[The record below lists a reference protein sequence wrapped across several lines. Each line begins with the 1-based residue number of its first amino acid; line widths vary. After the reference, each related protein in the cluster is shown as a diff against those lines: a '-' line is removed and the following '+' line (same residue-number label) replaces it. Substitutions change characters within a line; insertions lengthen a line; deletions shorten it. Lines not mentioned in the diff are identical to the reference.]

1 MNSKLKILLI
11 EDDNIDARNFERVL
25 AKTGIK
31 HSYSHRSTS
40 EGGLNELNKN
50 DYDLVFL
57 DYHLPTTSGLELLK
71 LFRSNGIEVPVII
84 ITSYADPNTAVE
96 LIKAGASDYIP
107 KSLLNSEGLTHCI
120 RNCVRVNELE
130 KRKKETEIR
139 LKKVEDRLGSIISN
153 TPIILFV
160 LDETGCFSLG
170 IGKDWDSFN
179 PTPSSVIGI
188 YFKDVFKGFDDLN
201 RCFEKAFLGEVTKST
216 VEVNEITFEV
226 TFTPSFHKNSEINEI
241 QGLALDVTGHIK
253 GKESLSEA
261 KKIAENA
268 SKMKQGFV
276 ANMSHEIRTPMN
288 AIIGFTDLLG
298 ETSLT
303 QIQKE
308 FVKAIN
314 VSGEN
319 LHNLVNNIL
328 DFSKIEAGK
337 LVIDRKDFILEDI
350 LENVTKVLEGKI
362 KDKRLKLDFSID
374 DKIPKAIKG
383 DQTRLYQILINLVGN
398 AIKFTQVGGVFIE
411 VRIKNEANSSID
423 LEFEVVDSGVGIP
436 LNKQEVIFENFM
448 QTDEG
453 GEAHYGGTGLGLTIV
468 RDLLNLMNGSISV
481 KSEERKGS
489 SFTFEIPFEYAENSF
504 LTTSKV
510 NQSEFDYT
518 KLKGKRILL
527 AEDNNMNQKLVIMY
541 LTKYEVRMDL
551 AETGLQAVKAVK
563 SNNYDLVLMDVQMPD
578 MDGIEATCEI
588 RNFDD
593 ELKRNTPILAMTAYA
608 FKKEIEKCLDAGMNN
623 HVSKPINKEKF
634 LNLIYSLIFSDNAGK
649 VLGEK
654 SHLFQREK
662 PLVDL
667 SYLRDMSEGN
677 EGFAQTMIDIF
688 KKDSPVLISDMR
700 TAFNDKKWEKLSK
713 LAHKYRSPTVIM
725 GMKSV
730 SILAE
735 QVEYNDFSKGNE
747 EEIEKI
753 LIKIE
758 EQSNEAINYIQT
770 YF

>member
-1 MNSKLKILLI
+1 MNSELKILLI
-11 EDDNIDARNFERVL
+11 EDNNIDARNFERVL
-25 AKTGIK
+25 SKTSIK
-31 HSYSHRSTS
+31 HRFTHCSSSDA
-40 EGGLNELNKN
+40 GFNELKN
-50 DYDLVFL
+50 NEFDLVFL
-57 DYHLPTTSGLELLK
+57 DYHLPSISGLNLLK
-71 LFRSNGIEVPVII
+71 LFKQNDIEVPVII

-107 KSLLNSEGLTHCI
+107 KSLLNIEGLTHCV
-120 RNCVRVNELE
+120 RTCVRVNELE

-170 IGKDWDSFN
+170 IGKDWESFN
-179 PTPSSVIGI
+179 PTSNSVIGLS
-188 YFKDVFKGFDDLN
+188 FRDLYKEYDGLVE
-201 RCFEKAFLGEVTKST
+201 CFENAFLGRISKSS
-216 VEVNEITFEV
+216 VEINNISFEV
-226 TFTPSFHKNSEINEI
+226 TFTPSLQENGELNEI
-241 QGLALDVTGHIK
+241 QGLALDVTGHVK
-253 GKESLSEA
+253 GRESLNEA

-288 AIIGFTDLLG
+288 AIIGFTNLLN

-303 QIQKE
+303 QAQKE

-328 DFSKIEAGK
+328 DFSKIEADK
-337 LVIDRKDFILEDI
+337 IQIDRKDFILEDI
-350 LENVTKVLEGKI
+350 LENVSKVLEGKI
-362 KDKRLKLDFSID
+362 NDKNLKLGFSID
-374 DKIPKAIKG
+374 KNIPKAVKG

-398 AIKFTQVGGVFIE
+398 AIKFTKVGGVFIE
-411 VRIKNEANSSID
+411 VRIKSKNKESIN

-436 LNKQEVIFENFM
+436 INKQELIFENFM
-448 QTDEG
+448 QTEEG

-468 RDLLNLMNGSISV
+468 RDLLKLMDGTISV

-489 SFTFEIPFEYAENSF
+489 SFTFNLSLEYAESSF
-504 LTTSKV
+504 LSNEKPV
-510 NQSEFDYT
+510 ESLVDYS

-541 LTKYEVRMDL
+541 LTKYEVLIDL
-551 AETGLQAVKAVK
+551 AETGLQAVKALK
-563 SNNYDLVLMDVQMPD
+563 SNDYDLILMDIQMPD
-578 MDGIEATCEI
+578 MDGIEATNEI
-588 RNFDD
+588 RNFNN
-593 ELKRNTPILAMTAYA
+593 EHKRSTPILAMTAYA
-608 FKKEIEKCLDAGMNN
+608 FTKEIEKCLDAGMND

-634 LNLIYSLIFSDNAGK
+634 LNLIYKLIFS
-649 VLGEK
+649 EK
-654 SHLFQREK
+654 AIDVVVNKPEVFQREK

-677 EGFAQTMIDIF
+677 EGFVQTMIDIF
-688 KKDSPVLISDMR
+688 KTDAPILISDMK
-700 TAFNDKKWEKLSK
+700 TAFNDKKWVKLSK

-730 SILAE
+730 SLLAE

-747 EEIEKI
+747 VEIESLLVEIEK
-753 LIKIE
+753 
-758 EQSNEAINYIQT
+758 QSSEAINYIQT
-770 YF
+770 HF